1 MKSIYFA
8 GPDVF
13 YPDAARLADEHKTL
27 CRQYGF
33 EPLHPID
40 QPTLASRHIF
50 DTNIELLGR
59 ADAVVANLNP
69 FRGAEVDSGTAFE
82 VGFAVARGIPVVGYI
97 ESSECLKDRVGRLF
111 GPLGEQD
118 GVWRD
123 QDGNLVENFG
133 HPVNLMLAE
142 SCLIVV
148 GALEVALQALRS
160 AKSIPEQLASLRRL
174 RGRLPADYRDGRD
187 ERFDID
193 KI

>member
-1 MKSIYFA
+1 MKSVYLA

-13 YPDAARLADEHKTL
+13 YLDADRLAEEHKAL
-27 CRQYGF
+27 CRRYGF

-40 QPTLASRHIF
+40 QPTLESQHIF
-50 DTNIELLGR
+50 TTNIELLSR

-82 VGFAVARGIPVVGYI
+82 VGFAFARGIPVVGYI
-97 ESSECLKDRVGRLF
+97 ESAVCLKDRVGRLF
-111 GPLGEQD
+111 GPLGQHG

-123 QDGNLVENFG
+123 RDGNLVENFE

-142 SCLIVV
+142 SCVIVV
-148 GALEVALQALRS
+148 GGLDDALQALRS
-160 AKSIPEQLASLRRL
+160 AKNIPEQFASLRRL

-187 ERFDID
+187 ER
-193 KI
+193 